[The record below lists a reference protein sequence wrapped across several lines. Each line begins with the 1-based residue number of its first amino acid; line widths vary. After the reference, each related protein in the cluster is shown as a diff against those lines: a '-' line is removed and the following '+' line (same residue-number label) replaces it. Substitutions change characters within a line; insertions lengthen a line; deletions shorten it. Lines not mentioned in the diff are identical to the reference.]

1 MAGSPFASA
10 VSSPSSSPAKGTPY
24 DPFAVAAPRDAAGLD
39 SPRDPFGSEP
49 GPERARAANPFAAAA
64 EEDATPA
71 RGRTVSDPFS

>member
-10 VSSPSSSPAKGTPY
+10 VSSPSSSPAKGAPY
-24 DPFAVAAPRDAAGLD
+24 DPFAVAAPRASID

-49 GPERARAANPFAAAA
+49 GPERVAAANPFAAAA